1 MRTIAALIATVFLVA
16 ACGST
21 PESHPLTEN
30 QAELLAV
37 VRFTNYD
44 DRQVAFHCR
53 IPSAAGTLELA
64 GRVDF
69 ARSVGYATLRT
80 EGVSGYG
87 SAGVLQW
94 TRTSLAFLEGATQ
107 ATDPPPSGEWQLRAL
122 QVPGGELDTAL
133 ALVLGLG
140 NDRPDNA
147 QLLRQSDARWLRTDT
162 VDGRPVDVFEGPHAA
177 GRTATAAPHLR
188 YWVGDDARL
197 HRVEAWI
204 GAAQDS
210 ATFDFTPGAAPF
222 TVLPRLSS

>member
-1 MRTIAALIATVFLVA
+1 MKMITALVASVLLA
-16 ACGST
+16 ACGSA
-21 PESHPLTEN
+21 PEPHALTEN

-44 DRQVAFHCR
+44 DHLVAFHGG

-64 GRVDF
+64 GRLDF
-69 ARSVGYATLRT
+69 VRSVGYATLRT
-80 EGVSGYG
+80 DGVSGYG

-94 TRTSLAFLEGATQ
+94 TRNSLAFLEGAAQ
-107 ATDPPPSGEWQLRAL
+107 ATDPPPSGQWQLRAL

-133 ALVLGLG
+133 VLLLGLG

-147 QLLRQSDARWLRTDT
+147 QLLRQSDARWLRSDT

-177 GRTATAAPHLR
+177 DRAATGAPRLR

-197 HRVEAWI
+197 RRVEARI
-204 GAAQDS
+204 GTARDP
-210 ATFDFTPGAAPF
+210 ATFDFTSGAAPF
-222 TVLPRLSS
+222 TVLPELSG

>member
-1 MRTIAALIATVFLVA
+1 MRTIAAVAAMVFLAA

-21 PESHPLTEN
+21 QQPHPLTEK

-44 DRQVAFHCR
+44 DRQVAFHGR
-53 IPSAAGTLELA
+53 IPSAGGTLEVA

-69 ARSVGYATLRT
+69 ARSAGYATLRT
-80 EGVSGYG
+80 DGVSGYG

-94 TRTSLAFLEGATQ
+94 TRTSLAFLDGATQ
-107 ATDPPPSGEWQLRAL
+107 ATDPPPSGQWQLRAL

-133 ALVLGLG
+133 VLVLGLG

-147 QLLRQSDARWLRTDT
+147 QLLRQSDARWLRSDT

-177 GRTATAAPHLR
+177 GRAAAAAPHLQ

-197 HRVEAWI
+197 RRVEARI
-204 GAAQDS
+204 GAAEAP
-210 ATFDFTPGAAPF
+210 ATFDFAPGAAPF